1 MKLRIRNKIKSRLG
15 YHRYRT
21 YKDEILKPYLEC
33 EREYK
38 KWVRNHHVTELDLE
52 QELWEYYG

>member
-15 YHRYRT
+15 YRRYRK
-21 YKDEILKPYLEC
+21 YKDEILKPYVEC

-38 KWVRNHHVTELDLE
+38 KWAGSYGSVLDLE
-52 QELWEYYG
+52 RELWEL